1 MLVISQGRLID
12 PKNEIDQ
19 VCDLYINQGTVVGID
34 SAPEGF
40 EAKRTINAQGQVVMP
55 GMIDMSAHLREPGK
69 THKATIASESA
80 AAVASGI
87 TTLVC
92 PPNTSPVIDSAAVTE
107 LIIDRAEKAGL
118 ANILPVGALTQG
130 LRGEQLS
137 PMHTLNRSGCVAFS
151 NAREQVDN
159 SLVLLRCLEYAATY
173 DFLVVFNPQ
182 DRALTANG
190 CMHDDTT
197 CTRLGLNGIPETA
210 ETIEVSRCL
219 LLVEQTGV
227 RAHFGQLSCEQSARM
242 VIEARK
248 RGLNV
253 TADVAIHHLFLTDE
267 NVNGFNSLFHVMP
280 PLRSQLD
287 RAGLRHALVTDG
299 IQAICSDHQPHDP
312 AAKQAP
318 FASTE
323 PGISGLETLLPLG
336 LMLVDQELLS
346 LKQLIE
352 KLTAAP
358 ASILDINRGSLEVGA
373 IADICVFDPEQ
384 TWELTEE
391 NCVSAGKNTPFMNMT
406 LKGKVTHTLV
416 KGELVYQAV

>member
-19 VCDLYINQGTVVGID
+19 VCNLYINQGTVVGID

-227 RAHFGQLSCEQSARM
+227 RAHFGPLSCEQSARM
-242 VIEARK
+242 VI
-248 RGLNV
+248 
-253 TADVAIHHLFLTDE
+253 
-267 NVNGFNSLFHVMP
+267 
-280 PLRSQLD
+280 
-287 RAGLRHALVTDG
+287 
-299 IQAICSDHQPHDP
+299 
-312 AAKQAP
+312 
-318 FASTE
+318 
-323 PGISGLETLLPLG
+323 
-336 LMLVDQELLS
+336 
-346 LKQLIE
+346 
-352 KLTAAP
+352 
-358 ASILDINRGSLEVGA
+358 
-373 IADICVFDPEQ
+373 
-384 TWELTEE
+384 
-391 NCVSAGKNTPFMNMT
+391 
-406 LKGKVTHTLV
+406 
-416 KGELVYQAV
+416 